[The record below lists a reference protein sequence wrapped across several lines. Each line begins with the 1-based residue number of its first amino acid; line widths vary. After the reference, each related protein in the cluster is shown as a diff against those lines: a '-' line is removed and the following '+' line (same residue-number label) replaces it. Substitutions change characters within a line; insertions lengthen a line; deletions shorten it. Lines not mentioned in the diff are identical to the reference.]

1 MAELFRVTG
10 RVISQK
16 GTCEAGMRVG
26 DEFPV
31 GDLTPPNVCSFAYC
45 AVLPFALALQAGGSF
60 PWEQDPDGAT
70 VACPDPNNPVVI
82 ELRRARPA

>member
-1 MAELFRVTG
+1 MAELFKVTG

-31 GDLTPPNVCSFAYC
+31 GGNTPANVCSFAYW
-45 AVLPFALALQAGGSF
+45 AVLPFAVALQTGGSF
-60 PWEQDPDGAT
+60 PWEKDPDRAT
-70 VACPDPNNPVVI
+70 VACPDADNPVVI
-82 ELRRARPA
+82 ELRRVRE